1 MNILPNIT
9 RYPSSPHHVC
19 VRAPDQVSPE
29 EMRKMK
35 ATTVKTKNDKA
46 MESKRKKV
54 LKELDE
60 EEAELKSLIRVGE
73 SLRKNADLA
82 ERKKKEQDMSKNE
95 NPRKKDDG
103 TKEVD
108 VAEPKG
114 KAKKHDKA
122 ETPKEPSGPKQPE
135 ASSAAP
141 AKKKDKAQ
149 AEPKEPQPAP
159 KNDAGVKNG
168 KKDAQTQDANKTKKS
183 KAETPKEPSGPKEP
197 EASSAALAKK
207 KDKTQQAEPK
217 EPQPAP
223 KKDEGVKKRKDDART
238 EDANKTKKSKAETPK
253 EPSTAEEPQ
262 ATSAAPTAHVPVNN
276 KATPGGANNEVKDK
290 LKRSNQLDTGLGP
303 NEAKKR
309 KTGGPKDSQLAIED
323 KKEQANAASAPII
336 AGDKKSKK
344 TTNEL
349 SPKEHVFNKDSGWG
363 DYSFGDVHL
372 VFYYVK
378 LRLFSIF
385 LFPGSILKH
394 MDIKPKMQ
402 LLKFG
407 DRFGSPW

>member
-1 MNILPNIT
+1 
-9 RYPSSPHHVC
+9 
-19 VRAPDQVSPE
+19 
-29 EMRKMK
+29 MK
-35 ATTVKTKNDKA
+35 
-46 MESKRKKV
+46 KRK
-54 LKELDE
+54 
-60 EEAELKSLIRVGE
+60 
-73 SLRKNADLA
+73 
-82 ERKKKEQDMSKNE
+82 
-95 NPRKKDDG
+95 DDAR
-103 TKEVD
+103 TE
-108 VAEPKG
+108 
-114 KAKKHDKA
+114 
-122 ETPKEPSGPKQPE
+122 
-135 ASSAAP
+135 
-141 AKKKDKAQ
+141 
-149 AEPKEPQPAP
+149 
-159 KNDAGVKNG
+159 
-168 KKDAQTQDANKTKKS
+168 DANKTKKS

-197 EASSAALAKK
+197 EASSAALAKKKDKTQQAEPKEPQPAPKKDEGVKKRKDDARTQDANKTKKSKAETPKEPSTAEEPQASSAAPAKK

>member
-1 MNILPNIT
+1 
-9 RYPSSPHHVC
+9 
-19 VRAPDQVSPE
+19 
-29 EMRKMK
+29 MRKMK

-168 KKDAQTQDANKTKKS
+168 KKDAQTQ
-183 KAETPKEPSGPKEP
+183 
-197 EASSAALAKK
+197 
-207 KDKTQQAEPK
+207 
-217 EPQPAP
+217 
-223 KKDEGVKKRKDDART
+223 
-238 EDANKTKKSKAETPK
+238 DANKTKKSKAETPK

-407 DRFGSPW
+407 DRFGSPWWWNICQIVRCICHRTLCRSWKSSPRLTRLRLTLPAELFPSLLRLGISNSKLLTYWEAISSEIYLLALRS